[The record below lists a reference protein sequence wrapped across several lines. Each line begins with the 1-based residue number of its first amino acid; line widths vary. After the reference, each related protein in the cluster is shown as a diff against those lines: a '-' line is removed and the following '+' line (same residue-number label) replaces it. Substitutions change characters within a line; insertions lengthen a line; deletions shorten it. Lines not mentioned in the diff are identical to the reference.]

1 MKRHAM
7 VGLALMLGTWAGLA
21 GCGADAQQDA
31 TLDLFPVSILNEF
44 ALLPDEV
51 PPTYQSITDANLLE
65 QAGLARNP
73 DYLTRRAALEDMI
86 QMHGIASFLALYGP
100 DESVRLVVK
109 GVYFRELQHALKYAE
124 VQSTRERQV
133 RAFRRDTPSGIWLL
147 FIACDPELRY
157 DEQERRAISRGLEHY
172 QRRLG
177 LAPLFDQIAS
187 GQTD

>member
-7 VGLALMLGTWAGLA
+7 VGLALVLGTWAGLA

-31 TLDLFPVSILNEF
+31 ALDLFPVSILNEF

-51 PPTYQSITDANLLE
+51 PPTYQSITDAKLLE

-86 QMHGIASFLALYGP
+86 QMHGVASFLALYGP

-147 FIACDPELRY
+147 FIACDPDLTYDETELRL
-157 DEQERRAISRGLEHY
+157 ITLGLEAY
-172 QRRLG
+172 QRRLT
-177 LAPLFDQIAS
+177 LSPIFDQMNVA
-187 GQTD
+187 QTE